1 MQNRAVFLDRDGVI
15 NRYSYDAESGTFDSP
30 ASPAAFKILPG
41 VGEAI
46 ASLNREHVPVIV
58 VSNQPGIAQG
68 KFSTAQLDAVNEE
81 MRVQLAAFGAHLDAA
96 LYCRHHPEGLLPG
109 YATACECRKPKPG
122 LLLRAASERNIDLAH
137 SFFIGDGVPD
147 ILAGRAA
154 RVKTVLIAGFR
165 CTVCEEF
172 AALGAVPDFV
182 ARDLNEAVRL
192 IAPLVLSGIHVAW
205 RNNAAQSA
213 KATGS
218 QTHRCILRSQPA
230 PSA

>member
-1 MQNRAVFLDRDGVI
+1 MQNRVVFLDRDGVI
-15 NRYSYDAESGTFDSP
+15 NRYSYNAESGTFDSP
-30 ASPAAFKILPG
+30 ASPAAFHILPG

-46 ASLNREHVPVIV
+46 ACLNKEHIPAIV

-68 KFSTAQLDAVNEE
+68 KFSTAQLDAINEE
-81 MRVQLAAFGAHLDAA
+81 MRVQLAAFGAHLDGV
-96 LYCRHHPEGLLPG
+96 LYCRHHPEGVLPD

-122 LLLRAASERNIDLAH
+122 LLLRAACERNIDLAH

-154 RVKTVLIAGFR
+154 HVKTVLIAGFR

-172 AALGAVPDFV
+172 AARGAVPDFV

-192 IAPLVLSGIHVAW
+192 IGPLLLSGIHVAW
-205 RNNAAQSA
+205 RNEARRSSRPA
-213 KATGS
+213 GS
-218 QTHRCILRSQPA
+218 ETHPCLLRSQPTTPA
-230 PSA
+230 